1 MIKLYEHQKK
11 ARELLLEH
19 NAFALYMEQ
28 GTGKTLPILYHIAH
42 LIGVDEIKNAIIV
55 APISTMGAWSRD
67 IEKLTPSRR
76 ELLKDKVTVINY
88 DIVWRREKIHEAKWD
103 CIVLDEAHAI
113 KHRTSKRSKAVR
125 KMGRAAKYR
134 YILTGTPMSN
144 GHLEEYWAQFNFLNP
159 NIFGE
164 YKDFEHRYCLLNIFK
179 KPYKYR
185 HVEELKETIAE
196 YSYRVTK
203 EECLDLPD
211 KLEDE
216 LIEVELKEKSKYK
229 EMLNNFI
236 KELEVEASNPLVRM
250 IKLRQLCSGF
260 INDDEGQTIELK
272 SEKISI
278 VEELL
283 EARGDKK
290 TVIFAE
296 YKYSIALIER
306 LLTRLKIKHVTLN
319 GDQKDKTIWKQF
331 QSDETI
337 QAIVCQYQT
346 ANAGIDLYA
355 SDTIIFYE
363 PTLSSMINEQAKDR
377 IHRIGQHHPCSY
389 YYLITKGTIEE
400 KIYNT
405 LIKGRDFGKE
415 VLLDFVRQQK
425 GTKQ

>member
-1 MIKLYEHQKK
+1 MIKLYEHQKE
-11 ARELLLEH
+11 ARKRLLEH
-19 NAFALYMEQ
+19 TAYALYMEQ

-42 LIGVDEIKNAIIV
+42 LISVDEIANAIIV
-55 APISTMGAWSRD
+55 APLSTMGAWTRD
-67 IEKLTPSRR
+67 IEKLTANRMD
-76 ELLKDKVTVINY
+76 LLKDKVTVINY
-88 DIVWRREKIHEAKWD
+88 DKVWRRKEIHEGQWD
-103 CIVLDEAHAI
+103 LIVLDEAHAI
-113 KHRTSKRSKAVR
+113 KHRTSNRSKAVR
-125 KMGRAAKYR
+125 RMGRKAKYR

-144 GHLEEYWAQFNFLNP
+144 GHLEEYWAQFDFLDP
-159 NIFGE
+159 NIFGK
-164 YKDFEHRYCLLNIFK
+164 YKDFEDRYCLLNIFK
-179 KPYKYR
+179 RPYKYR
-185 HVEELKETIAE
+185 HIEELKATISNH
-196 YSYRVTK
+196 SYRVTK
-203 EECLDLPD
+203 DECLDLPE

-216 LIEVELKEKSKYK
+216 LIEVQLKEKSKYK
-229 EMLNNFI
+229 QMLDNFI
-236 KELEVEASNPLVRM
+236 AELELEASNPLVRAM
-250 IKLRQLCSGF
+250 KLRQLCSGF
-260 INDDEGQTIELK
+260 INDEDGQTIELK
-272 SEKISI
+272 SDKISI

-331 QSDETI
+331 QSDESI
-337 QAIVCQYQT
+337 QVIVCQYQT

-415 VLLDFVRQQK
+415 VLLDFVRTHHK
-425 GTKQ
+425 GGT